1 MQVGRNRL
9 WGLLCAAPLVSA
21 ACGPPCNDDAFDC
34 EGGVEFSF
42 AEDCQ
47 LGGALELELGQ
58 GQDEFSPLAPLQEP
72 TLYEGVQGGHHFWL
86 ALRVD
91 NPALDYPLIQV
102 VFDAEVLDE
111 NRCGAEP
118 ECDPW
123 IGTGHRELTLGPE
136 LPLNDDGVV
145 EQTSLL
151 LVISIWP
158 VDVERRLRV
167 FAVDECGRE
176 ATIDHELEPSAW
188 E

>member
-1 MQVGRNRL
+1 MRFGRNTL
-9 WGLLCAAPLVSA
+9 WGALCAAPLVSA
-21 ACGPPCNDDAFDC
+21 ACGPPCKDDALDC
-34 EGGVEFSF
+34 EAGNEFML
-42 AEDCQ
+42 AEDCE
-47 LGGALELELGQ
+47 LSGALEVELGQ
-58 GQDEFSPLAPLQEP
+58 GQDEFSLLAPLQEP
-72 TLYEGVQGGHHFWL
+72 TLYEGAQGGHHFWL

-91 NPALDYPLIQV
+91 NAALDYPLIQV
-102 VFDAEVLDE
+102 VFDAEVFDE
-111 NRCGAEP
+111 DRCGTDP

-158 VDVERRLRV
+158 VDVERRLRL
-167 FAVDECGRE
+167 FAEDECGRE
-176 ATIDHELEPSAW
+176 AMIEHDIDPSAW

>member
-1 MQVGRNRL
+1 MRFGRNAL

-21 ACGPPCNDDAFDC
+21 ACSSPCKDDALDC
-34 EGGVEFSF
+34 EGGGEFF
-42 AEDCQ
+42 LAEDCE
-47 LGGALELELGQ
+47 LSGALEVELGE
-58 GQDEFSPLAPLQEP
+58 GQEEFSPLAPLQEP
-72 TLYEGVQGGHHFWL
+72 TLHQGNQGGHHFWL
-86 ALRVD
+86 ALRVA

-111 NRCGAEP
+111 DRCGAEP

-136 LPLNDDGVV
+136 LPINADGVV

-158 VDVERRLRV
+158 VDVDRRLRL
-167 FAVDECGRE
+167 FAVDQCGRE
-176 ATIDHELEPSAW
+176 ATIEHDLEP
-188 E
+188 